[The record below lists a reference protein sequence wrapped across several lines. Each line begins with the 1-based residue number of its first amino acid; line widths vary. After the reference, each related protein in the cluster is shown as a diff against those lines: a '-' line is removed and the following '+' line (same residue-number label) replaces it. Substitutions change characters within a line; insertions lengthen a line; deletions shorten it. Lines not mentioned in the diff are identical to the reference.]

1 MDNLPDG
8 CLSMLEPDDIADE
21 MMWTG
26 DANELLNALL
36 DVGFID
42 EIDNQLFIHDW
53 QDYIG
58 KLVDKRKSDAER
70 KRMSRKPSKSRPKD
84 VQRTSGGQPADS
96 LGDGAGNST
105 VQYNTLPNTITTTA
119 DEMEKIEK
127 AYSQIHGCIG
137 FKPKEWPL
145 VTQFINQGIKSD
157 LIIEVMRERH
167 KKKLEEGGKVNSFSF
182 YTNAITERAAQG
194 GSQDRLDFIDDI

>member
-8 CLSMLEPDDIADE
+8 CVSALEPEDVADE

-84 VQRTSGGQPADS
+84 VQRTSSGQSTDS

-105 VQYNTLPNTITTTA
+105 VQYSTLPNTITTTA

-127 AYSQIHGCIG
+127 VYSQIHGCIG

-182 YTNAITERAAQG
+182 YTNAITERAAQV